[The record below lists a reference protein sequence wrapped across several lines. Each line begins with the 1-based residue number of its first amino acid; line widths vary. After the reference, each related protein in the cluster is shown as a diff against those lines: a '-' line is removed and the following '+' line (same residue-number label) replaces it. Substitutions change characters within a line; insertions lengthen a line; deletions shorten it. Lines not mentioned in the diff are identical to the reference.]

1 MSDPLIHLSG
11 VARSYSV
18 GKTAVAALAGINL
31 AIARGEFTAL
41 VGPSGSGKSTL
52 LNLIGGLDRPS
63 SGGIRV
69 DGLDLEK
76 APEPQLDRQSSTRDL
91 GFECRGE
98 QLSNGHCCKTR

>member
-11 VARSYSV
+11 VARSYNV
-18 GKTAVAALAGINL
+18 AKTAVAALAGINL

-52 LNLIGGLDRPS
+52 LNLIGGLYRPS

-69 DGLDLEK
+69 DGLDLEEGPRT
-76 APEPQLDRQSSTRDL
+76 ATGPAI
-91 GFECRGE
+91 FYA
-98 QLSNGHCCKTR
+98 